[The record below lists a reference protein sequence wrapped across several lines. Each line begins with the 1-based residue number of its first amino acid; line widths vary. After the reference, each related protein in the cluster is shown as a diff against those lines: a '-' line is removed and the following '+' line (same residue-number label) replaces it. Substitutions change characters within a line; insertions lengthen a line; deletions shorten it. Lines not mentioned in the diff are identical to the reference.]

1 VPDHAR
7 DDLADHQGGD
17 ERERDRQRAAVG
29 CQPVIVI
36 VVRPGEA
43 SVSPRRS
50 LSSRVVKLVAD
61 VTLLGGQHVLLVKYA
76 DVRKYDGERGW
87 FLPDDYLEHAEHPAT
102 AAVRILRDQVGLDPA
117 PDLTLFDIESFANGA
132 WHLIFHYC
140 GEVSAP
146 VDARPG
152 ANVAAAEWFALDALP
167 RAGELA
173 HHGWALETLAKIPR
187 AASAIRPA

>member
-1 VPDHAR
+1 M
-7 DDLADHQGGD
+7 
-17 ERERDRQRAAVG
+17 
-29 CQPVIVI
+29 
-36 VVRPGEA
+36 
-43 SVSPRRS
+43 
-50 LSSRVVKLVAD
+50 KLVVD
-61 VTLLGGQHVLLVKYA
+61 VLLIAGEEVLLVKYE
-76 DVRKYDGERGW
+76 DPSKYDGEHGW
-87 FLPDDYLEHAEHPAT
+87 FLPDDYLEPAEHPAT

-167 RAGELA
+167 RRTRQRRSRYAERRLA
-173 HHGWALETLAKIPR
+173 H
-187 AASAIRPA
+187 